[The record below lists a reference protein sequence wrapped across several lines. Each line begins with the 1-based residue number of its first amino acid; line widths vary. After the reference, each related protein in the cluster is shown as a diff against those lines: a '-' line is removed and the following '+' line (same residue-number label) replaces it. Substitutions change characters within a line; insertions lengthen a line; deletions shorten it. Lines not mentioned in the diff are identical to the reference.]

1 MELQTDNTAQEKSAF
16 LDALRS
22 TLGIITLACEK
33 SGVRPSDVKKW
44 RKADAE
50 FASSVEEIMDMQCDF
65 VEGSLLRLIKEGDTA
80 ATIFY
85 LKTKGKKRGYSEK
98 ALQEPKKEISPEA
111 AAVAAKEAKKKVRA
125 KKDYI
130 IRLLKKEGKYT
141 SELSMQVTLTA
152 QLMVRAEQLQAE
164 MGSPDYQ
171 QVIVEYSREGNRR
184 ESVNPKEKLLIDL
197 SGQIQKALRALG
209 MNTDS
214 KERKTDGDDLGDFM
228 KALDVKEDTP

>member
-1 MELQTDNTAQEKSAF
+1 M
-16 LDALRS
+16 
-22 TLGIITLACEK
+22 
-33 SGVRPSDVKKW
+33 
-44 RKADAE
+44 
-50 FASSVEEIMDMQCDF
+50 
-65 VEGSLLRLIKEGDTA
+65 
-80 ATIFY
+80 
-85 LKTKGKKRGYSEK
+85 
-98 ALQEPKKEISPEA
+98 
-111 AAVAAKEAKKKVRA
+111 
-125 KKDYI
+125 
-130 IRLLKKEGKYT
+130 LKKEGKYT

-214 KERKTDGDDLGDFM
+214 KDRKNDGDDLGDFM